1 MIEGSY
7 TGFDVAVDDQGVAVI
22 TLNQPERLNA
32 MTFGMRRD
40 LCEILGLAQ
49 LDDGVRVVVIAGTGR
64 GFCAGMF
71 LAGDGREE
79 EPTLVP
85 GRPPAQH
92 EPVNLQ
98 AQLRLFSQELTRSIR
113 RLDKITIAAVNGFA
127 IQIGLSMALACDY
140 VLAARS
146 ARLGSAT
153 LRMGYQP
160 DEGGHWLLV
169 EHLGV
174 KRALDFVMRSR
185 IVDAEEAYRLG
196 LVSEV
201 VDDDA
206 LVERAAELASE
217 LAAGPQVAMRLLK
230 QAIYNAA
237 HLQFD
242 QAGNDIALRTA
253 ISDFHADAREGAPA
267 WLRHETPEFN
277 RWLEDTSE

>member
-1 MIEGSY
+1 VL
-7 TGFDVAVDDQGVAVI
+7 T
-22 TLNQPERLNA
+22 
-32 MTFGMRRD
+32 
-40 LCEILGLAQ
+40 
-49 LDDGVRVVVIAGTGR
+49 GTGR
-64 GFCAGMF
+64 AFVAGTDN
-71 LAGDGREE
+71 ARAHPEP
-79 EPTLVP
+79 PTLVP
-85 GRPPAQH
+85 EIPLGRRAPVSLVARLAQLAQ
-92 EPVNLQ
+92 EPVRAL
-98 AQLRLFSQELTRSIR
+98 R
-113 RLDKITIAAVNGFA
+113 RLDKCTIAAVNGFA
-127 IQIGLSMALACDY
+127 IHLGLSLALACD
-140 VLAARS
+140 VTIAGRS
-146 ARLGSAT
+146 ARFGSAT
-153 LRMGYQP
+153 LRMGWQP

-206 LVERAAELASE
+206 LVERAVELAAELAV
-217 LAAGPQVAMRLLK
+217 GPQVAMRLLK

-237 HLQFD
+237 QLQFD

-277 RWLEDTSE
+277 RWLEDSSE